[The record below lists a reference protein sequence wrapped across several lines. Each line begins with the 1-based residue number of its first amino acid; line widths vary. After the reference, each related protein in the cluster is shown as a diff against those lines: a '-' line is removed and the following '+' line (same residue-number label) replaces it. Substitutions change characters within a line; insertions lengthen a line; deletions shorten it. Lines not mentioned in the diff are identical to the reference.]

1 MDGVWN
7 LLVFAQK
14 IKRIEPMNYGA
25 KKNVGSIKVS
35 RQMTTYPSPKS
46 QLTLERV
53 NEVAF

>member
-1 MDGVWN
+1 
-7 LLVFAQK
+7 
-14 IKRIEPMNYGA
+14 MNYGA